1 MKKGFTLI
9 ELIITIGLLAVIG
22 TVIST
27 NILGTL
33 DKQQEN
39 TYNNFKETLENA
51 ACTYVESNEYIKNN
65 GRCSKSNGCTITIS
79 KLLEKGLIEDNDLIN
94 PKTQK
99 KLVAAS
105 STIEVS
111 YHENQKKCTLKTIV
125 EE

>member
-65 GRCSKSNGCTITIS
+65 DRCSKSNGCTVTIS
-79 KLLEKGLIEDNDLIN
+79 KLLDKGLIEDNDLIN